1 MKCNVYS
8 VEGNVVE
15 SIEVPAVFGTEFR
28 PDLIRRSV
36 LSSHSSRSQPYG
48 PNPHAGKLTSAES
61 LGKNRGIARLPRMKS
76 GPRRGAFVP
85 QTVGGRRA
93 HPPIVEKILHEK
105 INRKERRLAL
115 MSAIAVTG
123 KADMVRSRGHRIEAI
138 KEFPL
143 VISDDLEKV
152 RKTKETREI
161 FKLIG
166 VWDDILRAREKK
178 IRAGKGKM
186 RGRKYK
192 KKKGPLVIV
201 SRNQG
206 IYLGARNHPGVDI
219 IEVENLSTE
228 DLAPGTEPGRLVIWT
243 KSAIEK
249 LNILFGGN

>member
-178 IRAGKGKM
+178 IRAGKG
-186 RGRKYK
+186 
-192 KKKGPLVIV
+192 
-201 SRNQG
+201 
-206 IYLGARNHPGVDI
+206 
-219 IEVENLSTE
+219 
-228 DLAPGTEPGRLVIWT
+228 
-243 KSAIEK
+243 
-249 LNILFGGN
+249 

>member
-93 HPPIVEKILHEK
+93 HPPLVEKILHEK

>member
-93 HPPIVEKILHEK
+93 HPPLVEKILHEK

-166 VWDDILRAREKK
+166 VWMTFSGPERRRSEREKARCAGASTRRK
-178 IRAGKGKM
+178 RVRSSSYHATRASTSVHGIIPVSISS
-186 RGRKYK
+186 RSRIS
-192 KKKGPLVIV
+192 PLRI
-201 SRNQG
+201 SPPERNLEG
-206 IYLGARNHPGVDI
+206 W
-219 IEVENLSTE
+219 SS
-228 DLAPGTEPGRLVIWT
+228 APSPP
-243 KSAIEK
+243 
-249 LNILFGGN
+249 